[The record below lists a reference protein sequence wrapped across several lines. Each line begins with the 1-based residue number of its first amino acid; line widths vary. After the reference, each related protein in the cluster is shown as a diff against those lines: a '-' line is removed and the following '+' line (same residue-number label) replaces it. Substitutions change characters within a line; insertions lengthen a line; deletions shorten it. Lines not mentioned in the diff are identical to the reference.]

1 MSVELNTAKHIC
13 KVVSKQIKSGF
24 PELTIEYILHK
35 ENERAQTLD
44 KNLPNIKKHVAGKTL
59 LESPSLADKQKI
71 LEKNKSRFTV
81 IAKHE
86 KNGILGLFKSRAFI
100 GISFI
105 NYDRFRSASDLRNH
119 ALHLAWHAIE
129 LYLDAIRTKKDD
141 DDIISFIEDKNLFI
155 PHLDEAQRA
164 YRNLISDIFSATVQ
178 RLQGRKN
185 AFEHVVTQ
193 RIYDTLTP
201 QPDFEAEIFPSPICA
216 DTFDFAFN
224 NCEKNNR
231 HESDLFVKAANITR
245 DISAAFDINTI
256 EQWRNFAL
264 PAQYMAWTGSSPET
278 ILGAALYTAENI
290 HTQSISDMI
299 AERMD
304 LRAEL
309 LSVIDA
315 YNPFAHPETNLKI
328 HKKKCTKL
336 KDNIFFKIQNQ
347 SNIGLLLDE
356 ATKQNQKL
364 FDNDLSG
371 WCADILIKTYHHFK
385 SDLRIKT
392 FYESRRSA
400 IALMDDEIKKSD
412 FQTLA
417 TLSDLMF
424 KKIRKGYALDKNT
437 IINLAQKLDDAKYI
451 VDTVERLDELET
463 TLPQTLFPDEETG
476 ENLKSKTSELNI
488 SKILGEQPA

>member
-1 MSVELNTAKHIC
+1 MSIELNTAKHIC
-13 KVVSKQIKSGF
+13 NVVSKQIRSGF

-35 ENERAQTLD
+35 ENEREKTFD
-44 KNLPNIKKHVAGKTL
+44 KSLANIKKHVAGKTL
-59 LESPSLADKQKI
+59 LEYPNLNDKKKI
-71 LEKNKSRFTV
+71 LQKNKSRFTI
-81 IAKHE
+81 IARHE
-86 KNGILGLFKSRAFI
+86 KKGIFGLFKSRSFV

-105 NYDRFRSASDLRNH
+105 NYDRFRSANDLRNH

-129 LYLDAIRTKKDD
+129 LYLDAIRNPDS
-141 DDIISFIEDKNLFI
+141 DDIIPFIEENNLII
-155 PHLDEAQRA
+155 PHLDETERA
-164 YRNLISDIFSATVQ
+164 YRNLIADIFSATVQ
-178 RLQGRKN
+178 RLQGRQK

-245 DISAAFDINTI
+245 DISAAFDISTI
-256 EQWRNFAL
+256 EQWRNFAI

-299 AERMD
+299 AERMS

-315 YNPFAHPETNLKI
+315 HNPFAHPETNFKI
-328 HKKKCTKL
+328 HKKKCSKL
-336 KDNIFFKIQNQ
+336 KDHIFFKIQNQ
-347 SNIGLLLDE
+347 NNIGILLDE
-356 ATKQNQKL
+356 ALKQNQNL
-364 FDNDLSG
+364 FDNDISG
-371 WCADILIKTYHHFK
+371 WCADILIKTYNSFK
-385 SDLRIKT
+385 MDLRIKT

-400 IALMDDEIKKSD
+400 IALMEQEIKESD
-412 FQTLA
+412 FEALA
-417 TLSDLMF
+417 QLSDLMF
-424 KKIRKGYALDKNT
+424 KKIRKGHTMDMKQ
-437 IINLAQKLDDAKYI
+437 IFKLAS
-451 VDTVERLDELET
+451 TVEGANHIVNTLEKLERLEASTPEI
-463 TLPQTLFPDEETG
+463 PAAQII
-476 ENLKSKTSELNI
+476 ENRKSNTPSELNI
-488 SKILGEQPA
+488 TKILG